1 MIMIKTMWPMF
12 LRKSNISYMK
22 KSFIACLVTTII
34 IGIALSL
41 SACSAS
47 STNYNDE
54 EEPLDIYDY
63 CIPANVALNHVGEE
77 ADVVGFVVSWSSP
90 GIAGDPLFINL
101 EADYPDEDRFQV
113 VLWDD
118 IRYEYYDDLGDRL
131 LGKTVV
137 VHGVIENY
145 NGVAQITLDEDGFI
159 EEEQDYLEHVE

>member
-1 MIMIKTMWPMF
+1 
-12 LRKSNISYMK
+12 MK
-22 KSFIACLVTTII
+22 KSVFDSLITTII
-34 IGIALSL
+34 IGLLLSL

-47 STNYNDE
+47 STNYNSEEYDE
-54 EEPLDIYDY
+54 SESVNIYDY
-63 CIPANVALNHVGEE
+63 CIPASEAINHVGEE
-77 ADVVGFVVSWSSP
+77 ADVVGVVVSWASP
-90 GIAGDPLFINL
+90 GISGDPLFINL

-159 EEEQDYLEHVE
+159 EEEQEYLEHVE